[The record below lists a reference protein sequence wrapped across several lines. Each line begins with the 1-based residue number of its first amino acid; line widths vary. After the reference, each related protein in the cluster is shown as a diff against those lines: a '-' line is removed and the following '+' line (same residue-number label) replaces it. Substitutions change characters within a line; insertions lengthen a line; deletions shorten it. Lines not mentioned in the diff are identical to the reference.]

1 MIFLLLFCVLLSI
14 GWCMPA
20 SAQFVTVSSHPSR
33 IQLEKIIE
41 DRVEHTVD
49 VADRVDAA
57 GTDAAER
64 YLSVS
69 YPLDKIVVTSPFG
82 VRADP
87 FSGKRSQHKG
97 LDVRADYEQVYA
109 MMYGEVI
116 KVGFDKR
123 SGNYVSIR
131 HGDYT
136 VTYCHLSQPLVR
148 KGAVVMPGEVVAI
161 SGDTGRST
169 APHLHISVRC
179 GGEYLNPA
187 ILLDVIRRTRDDAL
201 QQLELLSDHHA

>member
-1 MIFLLLFCVLLSI
+1 
-14 GWCMPA
+14 
-20 SAQFVTVSSHPSR
+20 
-33 IQLEKIIE
+33 LEKIIE

-49 VADRVDAA
+49 VADSVGAA

-97 LDVRADYEQVYA
+97 LDVRADHEQVYA

-169 APHLHISVRC
+169 APHLHISVRR

>member
-1 MIFLLLFCVLLSI
+1 MIFLLLFCMLLSI

-20 SAQFVTVSSHPSR
+20 SAQFITVSSRPSR

-49 VADRVDAA
+49 VADSVDAA

-97 LDVRADYEQVYA
+97 LDVRADREQVYA

-148 KGAVVMPGEVVAI
+148 KDAVVMPGEVVAI

-169 APHLHISVRC
+169 APHLHISVRRS
-179 GGEYLNPA
+179 GEYLNPA

-201 QQLELLSDHHA
+201 LQLELLSDHHA

>member
-1 MIFLLLFCVLLSI
+1 
-14 GWCMPA
+14 
-20 SAQFVTVSSHPSR
+20 
-33 IQLEKIIE
+33 
-41 DRVEHTVD
+41 
-49 VADRVDAA
+49 
-57 GTDAAER
+57 
-64 YLSVS
+64 
-69 YPLDKIVVTSPFG
+69 
-82 VRADP
+82 
-87 FSGKRSQHKG
+87 
-97 LDVRADYEQVYA
+97 
-109 MMYGEVI
+109 MYGEVI

-136 VTYCHLSQPLVR
+136 VTYCHLSQPLVW

-169 APHLHISVRC
+169 APHLHISVRR

-201 QQLELLSDHHA
+201 LQLELLSDHHA

>member
-1 MIFLLLFCVLLSI
+1 
-14 GWCMPA
+14 MPA

-49 VADRVDAA
+49 VADSVDTA
-57 GTDAAER
+57 GTDATER

-97 LDVRADYEQVYA
+97 LDVRADHVQVYA

-169 APHLHISVRC
+169 APHLHISVRR